1 MSGLIKFFKAA
12 AILADAMH
20 IVVWALWLA
29 VCLGGI
35 LKLREINPALDGWA
49 LRLFYGL
56 PFLMLGLLAYDAL
69 RLWFADEK
77 HRMLWLSMLIR
88 TLSVVL
94 LLAVAALLLGP
105 ALHRIYYGE
114 F

>member
-20 IVVWALWLA
+20 FAVWTLWLA

-35 LKLREINPALDGWA
+35 LKPREINPELGGWT

-56 PFLMLGLLAYDAL
+56 PFLMLGMLVYDAL
-69 RLWFADEK
+69 RLGFADEK

-88 TLSVVL
+88 TLSVVML
-94 LLAVAALLLGP
+94 LLVAVLLLGP